1 VDFVS
6 TGVANALVTTQLG
19 MIMVI
24 PGLLLYTYIRR
35 RQRELPE
42 Q

>member
-1 VDFVS
+1 
-6 TGVANALVTTQLG
+6 

-42 Q
+42 R